1 MGLRRVDSADIPATA
16 KDPVLS
22 TLGPS
27 QKKRRLQYEAS
38 FGSQN
43 SPPSSSQ
50 PSSSQPSS
58 SQPLRRISGPPLS
71 QIAQPVEEID
81 MEDEPEE
88 ESRDELY
95 VMLKTSIVGIQYY
108 KGELFS
114 VSFRCSCLMPE
125 TQGSSDGERR
135 YRLCGSHVTSMIG
148 MLFKLRTSEAHRFVI
163 MMILACHAQLNEPNP
178 SRSVIYHELLRRS
191 WRLSWTAVLS
201 PLRASCMKAIVRAR
215 ASKGVCFS

>member
-1 MGLRRVDSADIPATA
+1 MGLRRIDSADIPATA
-16 KDPVLS
+16 KGPVLS
-22 TLGPS
+22 TPGPS

-71 QIAQPVEEID
+71 QIAQPVEEMD

-114 VSFRCSCLMPE
+114 VSFR
-125 TQGSSDGERR
+125 
-135 YRLCGSHVTSMIG
+135 
-148 MLFKLRTSEAHRFVI
+148 
-163 MMILACHAQLNEPNP
+163 
-178 SRSVIYHELLRRS
+178 
-191 WRLSWTAVLS
+191 
-201 PLRASCMKAIVRAR
+201 
-215 ASKGVCFS
+215 

>member
-1 MGLRRVDSADIPATA
+1 M
-16 KDPVLS
+16 S
-22 TLGPS
+22 TPGPS

-71 QIAQPVEEID
+71 QIAQPVEEMD

-108 KGELFS
+108 KGELRCIVPVALPYVLNAGLVGRGEE
-114 VSFRCSCLMPE
+114 VSLVREPHNRYDRNAIQVKNIGGTQVCGHDDTPLSRLIERANSETRPGRSHTASRC
-125 TQGSSDGERR
+125 GEAGTSHGQRFYHRR
-135 YRLCGSHVTSMIG
+135 G
-148 MLFKLRTSEAHRFVI
+148 
-163 MMILACHAQLNEPNP
+163 CHA
-178 SRSVIYHELLRRS
+178 
-191 WRLSWTAVLS
+191 
-201 PLRASCMKAIVRAR
+201 
-215 ASKGVCFS
+215 